1 MSTVTALLSGGSFYD
16 AYGVTLTPPYGAGEN
31 LNIPGTP
38 PFDGKHLKIALKAGR
53 RTWSIHEITFDDATD
68 LLGPDLVPGHTA
80 TIGLWL
86 SAWVEGDEVAHSGD
100 DSLDFD
106 PLSYPVP
113 DLRPAD
119 NGHLGRRP
127 S

>member
-1 MSTVTALLSGGSFYD
+1 MSTVTALRSPGTLYD
-16 AYGVTLTPPYGAGEN
+16 AYGVTLTPPYGGGRN
-31 LNIPGTP
+31 LIPGIP
-38 PFDGKHLKIALKAGR
+38 PFGGKHLKITLKAGR
-53 RTWSIHEITFDDATD
+53 SSWSIHEITFDDTTD
-68 LLGPDLVPGHTA
+68 LVGTTLVPGHPA

-100 DSLDFD
+100 GSRDFD

-119 NGHLGRRP
+119 NGHLVRRP
-127 S
+127 